1 MAYRGRV
8 LLELRTELG
17 ERPVKLVDDI
27 LHEDILRVQVT
38 YLYTSLLTQSQKYN
52 TMVGH
57 K

>member
-1 MAYRGRV
+1 VAYRGRV

-52 TMVGH
+52 KMVSH

>member
-8 LLELRTELG
+8 LLELQTELG

-52 TMVGH
+52 KMVSH